1 MTEQHF
7 RAEEGLSLSDIYEE
21 VFSREDLQME
31 HLKDDVRSKFEDS
44 LKTFA
49 DSESDDKEYLQLF
62 SFISELSFDVYLKK
76 HMIEMLIDQLRE
88 EMPLDPKTRKTKK

>member
-1 MTEQHF
+1 
-7 RAEEGLSLSDIYEE
+7 
-21 VFSREDLQME
+21 ME